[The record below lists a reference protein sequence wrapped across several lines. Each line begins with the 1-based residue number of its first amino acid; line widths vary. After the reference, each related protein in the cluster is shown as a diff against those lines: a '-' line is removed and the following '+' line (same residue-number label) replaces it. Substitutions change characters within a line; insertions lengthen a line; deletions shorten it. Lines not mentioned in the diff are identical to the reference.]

1 MKEKIIGIMCL
12 SLLFLAGCS
21 SKKAINGDKL
31 FPENYFDNV
40 KYVQYY
46 APDETITIVDEPKVL
61 KQIWDALR
69 DNSYEEY
76 EGEQL
81 IGGYDFRLVFDNR
94 ITYITLDNAHFSI
107 DGKQYN
113 SKEPLADKIFE
124 YSGIK

>member
-1 MKEKIIGIMCL
+1 MISGER
-12 SLLFLAGCS
+12 LFQE
-21 SKKAINGDKL
+21 D
-31 FPENYFDNV
+31 YFDSV
-40 KYVQYY
+40 KYIQYY
-46 APDETITIVDEPKVL
+46 APDETVTIIDDPTTMK
-61 KQIWDALR
+61 KIWNMMC
-69 DNSYEEY
+69 DNLYEEY

-81 IGGYDFRLVFDNR
+81 IGGYDFRLIFDNR